1 MDLDFFKKTRILDGG
16 MGQELLSKGLISK
29 GTLWSASAILD
40 KKFHNLVVETH
51 LSFINSGADVIL
63 TNTFSTRRIRLIK
76 NKVEEHFNYVNEQS
90 CLLALEAKKTS
101 KKNILIAGSLPAQDD
116 TYLEDTRNS
125 KQIEK
130 DFYDQAK
137 IIGPHVDFFYLDV
150 ISSGREIDIAS
161 NVALKLSK
169 PVLVGMHLKKNNL
182 LPSGETISE
191 VFQKY
196 KNNNW
201 IGLISACVS
210 PEIVESSISEI
221 IKLNIPF
228 GFKANLWGIDEP
240 TPVKTFNTAKPN
252 EIGTNPNIALGKRN
266 DISAKKFYDF
276 SKKIKENGATIL
288 GGCCETNPKHKG
300 NRMNALANE
309 LQIKDYLRAL
319 MKEYPSVKDIVPSQT
334 QIDEI
339 RKVLKS
345 FSDELDRMRLTKGE
359 IDRGLRANKTHLSKK
374 INEYSNI
381 INEELNVARSEL
393 KELTKPESEKLQR
406 QMLTLSNRLTKLE
419 KRLKIIEDDWSDVD
433 C

>member
-1 MDLDFFKKTRILDGG
+1 MDIDYFKKIRILDGG
-16 MGQELLSKGLISK
+16 MGQELLSKGLVTK

-40 KKFHNLVVETH
+40 KKFHKLVVDTH

-63 TNTFSTRRIRLIK
+63 TNTFSTRRIRLMK
-76 NKVEEHFNYVNEQS
+76 NKVEDHFNYVNEQS
-90 CLLALEAKKTS
+90 CLLAIEAKKIS

-125 KQIEK
+125 KLIEK

-137 IIGPHVDFFYLDV
+137 IIAPYVDFFYLDV

-161 NVALKLSK
+161 NVALKFNK
-169 PVLVGMHLKKNNL
+169 PILVGVHLKKNNL

-196 KNNNW
+196 RNNNW
-201 IGLISACVS
+201 LGLISACVS

-266 DISAKKFYDF
+266 DISVSKFYDF
-276 SKKIKENGATIL
+276 SKKIRDNGATIL
-288 GGCCETNPKHKG
+288 GGCCETNPEHI
-300 NRMNALANE
+300 R
-309 LQIKDYLRAL
+309 
-319 MKEYPSVKDIVPSQT
+319 
-334 QIDEI
+334 EI
-339 RKVLKS
+339 SSLK
-345 FSDELDRMRLTKGE
+345 
-359 IDRGLRANKTHLSKK
+359 
-374 INEYSNI
+374 
-381 INEELNVARSEL
+381 
-393 KELTKPESEKLQR
+393 
-406 QMLTLSNRLTKLE
+406 
-419 KRLKIIEDDWSDVD
+419 
-433 C
+433 